1 MCIAINY
8 NVIFMD
14 EKIISF
20 NECNFKFTNNEVSIT
35 ITSTFKLLMEII
47 LFQCSQVSKHLE
59 WKPQVNAWFSRIK
72 VNINFNICLY

>member
-35 ITSTFKLLMEII
+35 ITSTFKLSMEIL
-47 LFQCSQVSKHLE
+47 LF
-59 WKPQVNAWFSRIK
+59 
-72 VNINFNICLY
+72 